1 MKNKRRILEFIMAVT
16 MLLFVYICAG
26 KLPAMTSGNGKTAS
40 DKKDADKK
48 VILLDPG
55 HGGIDPGKVSVTG
68 TNEKEI
74 NLQIAVRT
82 KEKLEKAGYKVF
94 MTREDD
100 EGLYKDSD
108 SNKKTADMKRRC
120 LMAEECKADILVS
133 IHQNSYQSEG
143 VKGAQVFYYSH
154 SDEGEKLAK
163 SIQKGFQT
171 VVSSNNGREAKA
183 NDSYYILLNVK
194 CPAVIAEC
202 GFLSNY
208 EEAQLLEKENY
219 QEKVAEAI
227 CVGIQDYFQEKNK

>member
-16 MLLFVYICAG
+16 MLLLVYICAG
-26 KLPAMTSGNGKTAS
+26 KLPAMTSGNNKNTS
-40 DKKDADKK
+40 DKNDKNKK
-48 VILLDPG
+48 VVLLDPG

-94 MTREDD
+94 MTRKDD

-120 LMAEECKADILVS
+120 LMAEECQADILVS

-163 SIQKGFQT
+163 AIQKRQRQMT
-171 VVSSNNGREAKA
+171 ALI
-183 NDSYYILLNVK
+183 Y
-194 CPAVIAEC
+194 C
-202 GFLSNY
+202 
-208 EEAQLLEKENY
+208 
-219 QEKVAEAI
+219 
-227 CVGIQDYFQEKNK
+227 

>member
-1 MKNKRRILEFIMAVT
+1 MAVT

-26 KLPAMTSGNGKTAS
+26 KLPAMTSGNGKNAS

>member
-16 MLLFVYICAG
+16 MLLLVYICAG
-26 KLPAMTSGNGKTAS
+26 KLPAMTSGNSKNTS
-40 DKKDADKK
+40 DKNDKNKK
-48 VILLDPG
+48 VVLLDPG

-120 LMAEECKADILVS
+120 LMAEE
-133 IHQNSYQSEG
+133 
-143 VKGAQVFYYSH
+143 
-154 SDEGEKLAK
+154 
-163 SIQKGFQT
+163 
-171 VVSSNNGREAKA
+171 
-183 NDSYYILLNVK
+183 
-194 CPAVIAEC
+194 
-202 GFLSNY
+202 
-208 EEAQLLEKENY
+208 
-219 QEKVAEAI
+219 
-227 CVGIQDYFQEKNK
+227 

>member
-16 MLLFVYICAG
+16 MLLLVYICAG
-26 KLPAMTSGNGKTAS
+26 KLPAMTSGNSKNTS
-40 DKKDADKK
+40 DKNDKNKK
-48 VILLDPG
+48 VVLLDPG

-120 LMAEECKADILVS
+120 LMAEECQADILVS

-163 SIQKGFQT
+163 AIQKSFQT
-171 VVSSNNGREAKA
+171 IVAPNNDREAKA

-194 CPAVIAEC
+194 CPAVISEC

-208 EEAQLLEKENY
+208 EEAELLEKEDY

-227 CVGIQDYFQEKNK
+227 CSGIEEYFQNKK

>member
-1 MKNKRRILEFIMAVT
+1 MKNRRRILEFIMAAT
-16 MLLFVYICAG
+16 MLLLVYICAG
-26 KLPAMTSGNGKTAS
+26 KLPAMTAGSNKNVADDKEENKKT
-40 DKKDADKK
+40 
-48 VILLDPG
+48 ILLDPG

-74 NLQIAVRT
+74 NLEIAKKV
-82 KEKLEKAGYKVF
+82 EKLLTDHGYEVI

-100 EGLYKDSD
+100 NGLYKDSD
-108 SNKKTADMKRRC
+108 TNKKAADMKKRC
-120 LMAEECKADILVS
+120 LMAEENNADILVS

-143 VKGAQVFYYSH
+143 VKGAQVFYYSN
-154 SDEGEKLAK
+154 SEEGKKLAK
-163 SIQKGFQT
+163 AIQKGFKEILDT
-171 VVSSNNGREAKA
+171 GNGREAKA

-208 EEAQLLEKENY
+208 EEAQLLEKEKY

-227 CVGIQDYFQEKNK
+227 VSGVDDYFEK

>member
-16 MLLFVYICAG
+16 MLLLVYICAG
-26 KLPAMTSGNGKTAS
+26 RLPAMTSGNSKNAS
-40 DKKDADKK
+40 DKKEENQKT
-48 VILLDPG
+48 ILLDPG

-74 NLQIAVRT
+74 NLAISVKT
-82 KEKLEKAGYKVF
+82 KEKLEKAGYKVV

-100 EGLYKDSD
+100 AGLYKEGD

-120 LMAEECKADILVS
+120 LMAEESKADILVS

-163 SIQKGFQT
+163 AIQKGFQT
-171 VVSSNNGREAKA
+171 VVAPDNGREVKA

-208 EEAQLLEKENY
+208 EEAQLLEKEEY

-227 CVGIQDYFQEKNK
+227 CMGIEEYFQSRK

>member
-16 MLLFVYICAG
+16 MLLLVYICAG
-26 KLPAMTSGNGKTAS
+26 RLPAVTSGNSKNAS
-40 DKKDADKK
+40 DKKEGNQKT
-48 VILLDPG
+48 ILLDPG

-74 NLQIAVRT
+74 NLAISVKT
-82 KEKLEKAGYKVF
+82 KEKLEKAGYKVV

-100 EGLYKDSD
+100 AGLYKEGD

-120 LMAEECKADILVS
+120 LMAEESKADILVS

-163 SIQKGFQT
+163 AIQKGFQT
-171 VVSSNNGREAKA
+171 VVAPDNGREVKA

-208 EEAQLLEKENY
+208 EEAQLLEKEEY

-227 CVGIQDYFQEKNK
+227 CMGIEEYFQSRK

>member
-26 KLPAMTSGNGKTAS
+26 KLPAMTSGNGKNAS

-208 EEAQLLEKENY
+208 EEAQLLEKEN
-219 QEKVAEAI
+219 
-227 CVGIQDYFQEKNK
+227 

>member
-16 MLLFVYICAG
+16 MLLLVYICAG
-26 KLPAMTSGNGKTAS
+26 RLPAMTSGNGNNKNAG
-40 DKKDADKK
+40 DKDKNK
-48 VILLDPG
+48 KIVLLDPG

-68 TNEKEI
+68 RNEKEI
-74 NLQIAVRT
+74 NLEISVRVR
-82 KEKLEKAGYKVF
+82 EKLEKIGYKVF

-100 EGLYKDSD
+100 AGLYKDSD

-120 LMAEECKADILVS
+120 SMAEECKADILVS

-163 SIQKGFQT
+163 AIQKGFLT
-171 VVSSNNGREAKA
+171 VVNSDNGREAKA

-208 EEAQLLEKENY
+208 EEAELLEKEEY

-227 CVGIQDYFQEKNK
+227 CVGVEEYFQGKE

>member
-26 KLPAMTSGNGKTAS
+26 KLPAMTSGNGKNAS

-171 VVSSNNGREAKA
+171 VVSPNNGREAKA

-208 EEAQLLEKENY
+208 EEAELLEKEDY

-227 CVGIQDYFQEKNK
+227 CSGIEEYFQNKK

>member
-1 MKNKRRILEFIMAVT
+1 MRNKRRILEFIMAVT
-16 MLLFVYICAG
+16 MLLLVYICAG
-26 KLPAMTSGNGKTAS
+26 RLPAMTSGNSKNAS
-40 DKKDADKK
+40 DKEDGNQKT
-48 VILLDPG
+48 ILLDPG

-68 TNEKEI
+68 TNEKQI
-74 NLQIAVRT
+74 NLEIAVKTR
-82 KEKLEKAGYKVF
+82 EKLEKAGYKVV

-100 EGLYKDSD
+100 AGLYKDSD

-120 LMAEECKADILVS
+120 LMAEEYKADILVS

-163 SIQKGFQT
+163 AIQKSFQAI
-171 VVSSNNGREAKA
+171 VSPDNGREAKA

-208 EEAQLLEKENY
+208 EEAELLEKEEY

-227 CVGIQDYFQEKNK
+227 CKGIEEYFQGRK